1 MPELKTNLVK
11 RSTALRIKVV
21 VLLLLLSSNLF
32 FGCALF
38 KKKTPAISTL
48 PERTWVFQRDILKR
62 ALFFSSMR
70 LSGRLKLQTRD
81 REFPW
86 VRINAWL
93 VSGEGE
99 SYLRIKGF
107 AAFGITVFDL
117 LAKGERVWIDLPRS
131 GKVYE
136 GSRFF
141 TSYGS
146 INVKTAIHAM
156 EMILN
161 PWSPI
166 RYISLEEVPCQKKE
180 QVALACLKGQF
191 MGHTFTFE
199 YALEDLLPHRFYS
212 KEMEVLFSGKTGANG
227 CYPWQVQFFLSRA
240 GIRGRL
246 IVSNIRRV
254 DIGPESQLFDQ
265 AYFLGK
271 KEP

>member
-1 MPELKTNLVK
+1 MKTNLIR
-11 RSTALRIKVV
+11 RSRVLRVLVVV
-21 VLLLLLSSNLF
+21 VLLLSSSLF
-32 FGCALF
+32 FGCSLF
-38 KKKTPAISTL
+38 KKKTPAISSL
-48 PERTWVFQRDILKR
+48 PQRTGVFQRDILKR

-70 LSGRLKLQTRD
+70 LSGRLKLQARE

-93 VSGEGE
+93 VSGEGG

-117 LAKGERVWIDLPRS
+117 LAKEERAWIYLPRS

-136 GSRFF
+136 GSHFF
-141 TSYGS
+141 TNYGS
-146 INVKTAIHAM
+146 INVKNAVRAM

-161 PWSPI
+161 PWSPV

-180 QVALACLKGQF
+180 HVALACFKGGF
-191 MGHTFTFE
+191 MWRTFTFE
-199 YALEDLLPHRFYS
+199 YVLEDLLPHRFYS
-212 KEMEVLFSGKTGANG
+212 KEMEVLFSGKTGENG
-227 CYPWQVQFFLSRA
+227 CYPGQVQFFLSRA

-246 IVSNIRRV
+246 TVSNIRRV
-254 DIGPESQLFDQ
+254 DIGPESQLFDES
-265 AYFLGK
+265 YFLGK

>member
-1 MPELKTNLVK
+1 MKTNLVK
-11 RSTALRIKVV
+11 RSRALKALVV
-21 VLLLLLSSNLF
+21 VVLLLSSNLF

-38 KKKTPAISTL
+38 KKKTPAISRL
-48 PERTWVFQRDILKR
+48 PERTGIFQRDILKR
-62 ALFFSSMR
+62 ALFFSSIR
-70 LSGRLKLQTRD
+70 LSGRLKLQARD
-81 REFPW
+81 RELPW

-117 LAKGERVWIDLPRS
+117 LAKGERAWIYLPRS
-131 GKVYE
+131 GKLYE

-146 INVKTAIHAM
+146 INVKNAIRAM

-161 PWSPI
+161 PWSPL
-166 RYISLEEVPCQKKE
+166 RYIPSEEAPCQKKE
-180 QVALACLKGQF
+180 HVALACFKGVF
-191 MGHTFTFE
+191 MGRTFTFE

-212 KEMEVLFSGKTGANG
+212 KEMEVLFLGKTGENG
-227 CYPWQVQFFLSRA
+227 CYPGQVQFFLSRA

-246 IVSNIRRV
+246 TVSNIRRV
-254 DIGPESQLFDQ
+254 HIGPESQLFDES
-265 AYFLGK
+265 YFLGK